1 MSSTQETLQQQ
12 LKDFDVVLAD
22 GSTQQLKNMLGRN
35 ATVVYFYPKSSTPGC
50 TKQSCALR
58 DDFSHLHS
66 VGISVI
72 GVTKDKPSKIQ
83 KFIDQENLNFPIIS
97 DEKLALIQYFEVWK
111 EKKFMGKTY
120 MGIERSSFIFDAN
133 GDLLDQ
139 YRNVKV
145 SEHLEW
151 IHSTLKHYYV

>member
-1 MSSTQETLQQQ
+1 MSSIEETLQQQ

-22 GSTQQLKNMLGRN
+22 GTIHSIKNMLGSHG
-35 ATVVYFYPKSSTPGC
+35 TVIYFYPKSSTPGC

-58 DDFSHLHS
+58 DELSHLQS
-66 VGISVI
+66 LGVSVI

-83 KFIDQENLNFPIIS
+83 KFIDQENLNFSIIS
-97 DEKLALIQYFEVWK
+97 DEMLNLIKYFDVWK

-120 MGIERSSFIFDAN
+120 MGIERSTFIFDAD
-133 GDLLDQ
+133 GRLFDQ

-145 SEHLEW
+145 NEHLNW
-151 IHSTLKHYYV
+151 IHKTLKRLNV